1 MRRPWFLFLTFVLVS
16 ACAGASPKPV
26 APVVRSLPTPSVVTD
41 ATYPEVMRA
50 FQRLGV
56 RAPAREPLRMR
67 LASYWIQKG
76 NDAAV
81 ADRFSQVVAALTQ
94 ISDLYTP
101 TEWADAKIP
110 PELEGV
116 AKYLVAKGGP
126 RGDEARVMSGLLVLR
141 LLHPD
146 DGGIA
151 EYYDRLMHWGFDA
164 RSDMSGPLER
174 FEGLVEAWEEHARL
188 TPTPEVLATLVQL
201 YRERRDALVRLFQS
215 SEEQVPL
222 SASIFQGVQRTAL
235 NVAGVFLRYGDT
247 ASALSQV
254 RELGASSGVEE
265 RLIEILEATADDG
278 NTGAGALLD
287 LSRAYLEAGRADV
300 ARALCVSGLRS
311 RADDAR
317 FPQCLAR
324 IAATENDFVGAL
336 AWYAD
341 AIAIVPEERALY
353 DEILEVLNG
362 LIEQGNFSANAMGTH
377 ILSIRATEILQE
389 RMRRWPDAPPPVT
402 PQELYAAIGALEMNA
417 GNAKDAERYFKES
430 LAAQPSAATYL
441 QLGIL
446 LERTGKSRDAAE
458 QYRRALGLIKDQGPD
473 PDRQRAELYERLG
486 DAERSSGQK
495 AESVQSYE
503 KALALWDSLVPLARS
518 RRAGTA
524 ELRRGVLLG
533 RLARF
538 EEAKT
543 AFEHA
548 MDAAPSARE
557 TYATILAF
565 LVVGA
570 PDAAFAQKVFH
581 IAQNQVGLEPE
592 WKVYFALWL
601 RMIAGR
607 SGLPV
612 EGDVLAVFD
621 SFAEGDD
628 WFAKLARFGSG
639 KLNYDT
645 LLEEAEANGERAEA
659 YFYEGGRRL
668 SQGDDPGAR
677 AMFTKVLDTQMVNF
691 YEFSMAQ
698 ELLASQ
704 LLVGAGAP
712 PLVGQQPPVV
722 PQAAP
727 APPPPSSASSKPR

>member
-1 MRRPWFLFLTFVLVS
+1 MSMRRPWFPLLIAVLLS
-16 ACAGASPKPV
+16 ACAGTSAKPV
-26 APVVRSLPTPSVVTD
+26 GPTVRSLPTPSVVTD

-50 FQRLGV
+50 FQRLGM
-56 RAPAREPLRMR
+56 RAPAREPLRQR
-67 LASYWIQKG
+67 LAAYWIQRG
-76 NDAAV
+76 NEAAL
-81 ADRFSQVVAALTQ
+81 ADRYTQVIAAFVQ
-94 ISDLYTP
+94 VSDLYTP
-101 TEWADAKIP
+101 TEWADAKLP
-110 PELEGV
+110 LEVEGI
-116 AKYLVAKGGP
+116 AKYLVAKGAP
-126 RGDEARVMSGLLVLR
+126 RGDEARVLSGLLTQR
-141 LLHPD
+141 LLHPND
-146 DGGIA
+146 AGLA
-151 EYYDRLMHWGFDA
+151 EYYERLVHWGFDA
-164 RSDMSGPLER
+164 RADMSGPLER

-235 NVAGVFLRYGDT
+235 NVAAVFLRYGDT
-247 ASALSQV
+247 ASALAQV

-311 RADDAR
+311 RTDDAR

-362 LIEQGNFSANAMGTH
+362 LIEQGNFSTNAVGTH
-377 ILSIRATEILQE
+377 ILSVRATEILQE
-389 RMRRWPDAPPPVT
+389 RMKRWPDAPPPVA
-402 PQELYAAIGALEMNA
+402 PAELYAAIGGLEMNA
-417 GNAKDAERYFKES
+417 GNAKDAEKYFRES
-430 LAAQPSAATYL
+430 LAAQPAAATHQ

-446 LERTGKSRDAAE
+446 LERVGRPRDAVDH
-458 QYRRALGLIKDQGPD
+458 YRRALGLVRDPGPD
-473 PDRQRAELYERLG
+473 NDRQRAELFERLG
-486 DAERSSGQK
+486 DAERITGQREQ
-495 AESVQSYE
+495 AAQSYE
-503 KALALWDSLVPLARS
+503 QALALWDSLLPLARA

-533 RLARF
+533 RLGRL
-538 EEAKT
+538 EEAKG
-543 AFEHA
+543 AFERA

-570 PDAAFAQKVFH
+570 PDAQFAQKVFH

-612 EGDVLAVFD
+612 ERDVLAVFE
-621 SFAEGDD
+621 SFAEGED
-628 WFAKLARFGSG
+628 WFAKLAQFGSG
-639 KLNYDT
+639 KLTYDT
-645 LLEEAEANGERAEA
+645 LLEEAEAVGERAEA

-668 SQGDDPGAR
+668 SQGDNSGAR
-677 AMFTKVLDTQMVNF
+677 AMFAKVLDTQMVNF
-691 YEFSMAQ
+691 YEFTMAQ
-698 ELLASQ
+698 ELLGSQ
-704 LLVGAGAP
+704 PSTL
-712 PLVGQQPPVV
+712 QPTAAQVSP
-722 PQAAP
+722 AAP
-727 APPPPSSASSKPR
+727 ASPQAPR

>member
-1 MRRPWFLFLTFVLVS
+1 MRRPWFPLLLLVLVS
-16 ACAGASPKPV
+16 ACAGTSPQPV
-26 APVVRSLPTPSVVTD
+26 APTVRSLPTPSVVTD

-56 RAPAREPLRMR
+56 RAPARDQLRAR
-67 LASYWIQKG
+67 LAAYFIQKG
-76 NDAAV
+76 NDAVLGDRYAAV
-81 ADRFSQVVAALTQ
+81 VTALTQ
-94 ISDLYTP
+94 LSELYTP

-110 PELEGV
+110 PELDGV

-126 RGDEARVMSGLLVLR
+126 RGDEARVLSGLLVLR
-141 LLHPD
+141 LIHPD
-146 DGGIA
+146 DDAVA
-151 EYYDRLMHWGFDA
+151 EYYDRLVHWGFDA
-164 RSDMSGPLER
+164 RADMSGPLER

-188 TPTPEVLATLVQL
+188 TPTPDVLSTLVQL

-247 ASALSQV
+247 ASALAQV

-265 RLIEILEATADDG
+265 RLIEILEATAEEG

-300 ARALCVSGLRS
+300 SRALCVSGLRS
-311 RADDAR
+311 RAEDAR

-324 IAATENDFVGAL
+324 IAATENDYVGAL

-362 LIEQGNFSANAMGTH
+362 LIEQGNFSANAVGTH
-377 ILSIRATEILQE
+377 ILSVRATEILSE

-402 PQELYAAIGALEMNA
+402 PQDLYAAIGALEMNA
-417 GNAKDAERYFKES
+417 GNAQDAERYFKDS
-430 LAAQPSAATYL
+430 LAAQPSAATHL

-446 LERTGKSRDAAE
+446 LERTGRAREAAE
-458 QYRRALGLIKDQGPD
+458 QYRKALGLVKEQGAD
-473 PDRQRAELYERLG
+473 ADRQRAELYERLG
-486 DAERSSGQK
+486 DAERSSGQS
-495 AESVQSYE
+495 AESTDSYS
-503 KALALWDSLVPLARS
+503 KALALWDALVPITRS

-533 RLARF
+533 RLGRLD
-538 EEAKT
+538 EAKG
-543 AFEHA
+543 AFERA

-621 SFAEGDD
+621 SFADGDD

-639 KLNYDT
+639 KLNYDG

-668 SQGDDPGAR
+668 SQGDDSGAR
-677 AMFTKVLDTQMVNF
+677 AMFAKVLDTQMVNF

-698 ELLASQ
+698 ELLATPPSAQ
-704 LLVGAGAP
+704 PTAQQTAAP
-712 PLVGQQPPVV
+712 V

-727 APPPPSSASSKPR
+727 APPPPSSASTKPR

>member
-1 MRRPWFLFLTFVLVS
+1 MRRLWFALSITVCLG
-16 ACAGASPKPV
+16 ACAGQRPQPAVPAVPAV
-26 APVVRSLPTPSVVTD
+26 PTPNMVTE

-50 FQRLGV
+50 FQRLGLQ
-56 RAPAREPLRMR
+56 APEREPLRQR
-67 LASYWIQKG
+67 LAAYWIARG
-76 NDAAV
+76 NDAVA
-81 ADRFSQVVAALTQ
+81 ADRYAKVVSALVE
-94 ISDLYTP
+94 ISNLYTP
-101 TEWADAKIP
+101 TEWGQAKLP
-110 PELEGV
+110 REVEGI
-116 AKYLVAKGGP
+116 ARYLAAKGAP
-126 RGDEARVMSGLLVLR
+126 RGDEARVLSGLLVLH
-141 LLHPD
+141 LLQPD
-146 DGGIA
+146 DLGVA
-151 EYYDRLMHWGFDA
+151 EYYDRLVHWGFDS

-188 TPTPEVLATLVQL
+188 TPTPDVLATLVRL

-235 NVAGVFLRYGDT
+235 NVAAVFLRYGDT
-247 ASALSQV
+247 ASALAQV
-254 RELGASSGVEE
+254 RELGVSSGVEE
-265 RLIEILEATADDG
+265 RLIEILEASADDG

-311 RADDAR
+311 RPEDAR

-336 AWYAD
+336 AWYTD
-341 AIAIVPEERALY
+341 AIALVPEERALY

-362 LIEQGNFSANAMGTH
+362 LIEQGTLSTDLAGTH
-377 ILSIRATEILQE
+377 ILSVRATEILQE
-389 RMRRWPDAPPPVT
+389 RMKRWPDAAPPVA
-402 PQELYAAIGALEMNA
+402 PEELYAAIGALEMNA

-430 LAAQPSAATYL
+430 LESKPLPGACL

-446 LERTGKSRDAAE
+446 LERTGRPRESAE
-458 QYRRALGLIKDQGPD
+458 YYKRALGLLRDQGAD
-473 PDRQRAELYERLG
+473 VDRQRAELYERLG
-486 DAERSSGQK
+486 DSERITGQHD
-495 AESVQSYE
+495 ESARSYE
-503 KALALWDSLVPLARS
+503 KALALWDSLLPLSRA

-533 RLARF
+533 RLSRF
-538 EEAKT
+538 DEAKV
-543 AFEHA
+543 AFERA

-565 LVVGA
+565 LVVSA
-570 PDAAFAQKVFH
+570 PDAVFAQRVFH

-607 SGLPV
+607 SQVPV
-612 EGDVLAVFD
+612 EGDVLAVFE
-621 SFAEGDD
+621 SFAEGED

-639 KLNYDT
+639 KLSYDT
-645 LLEEAEANGERAEA
+645 LLEEADLVGERAEA

-668 SQGDDPGAR
+668 SQGDEIGAR
-677 AMFTKVLDTQMVNF
+677 AMFAKVLDTQLVNF
-691 YEFSMAQ
+691 YEFTMAQ
-698 ELLASQ
+698 ELMA
-704 LLVGAGAP
+704 A
-712 PLVGQQPPVV
+712 QPANV
-722 PQAAP
+722 
-727 APPPPSSASSKPR
+727 APPPPSAATR